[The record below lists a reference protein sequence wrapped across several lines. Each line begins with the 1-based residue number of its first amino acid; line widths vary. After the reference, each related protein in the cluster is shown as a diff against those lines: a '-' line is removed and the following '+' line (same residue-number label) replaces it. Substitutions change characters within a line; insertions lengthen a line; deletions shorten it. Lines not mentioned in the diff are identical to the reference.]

1 MLRVADF
8 FADSDTGRARRAN
21 EDAFFAHAP
30 VFAVADGMGGAQAG
44 EVASRTVVDVL
55 RQGPRDGASAEERLA
70 QLAHEANS
78 RIYEKAAADEQRAGM
93 GTTLTAAYVDEDA
106 VSFGHVGDSRAYL
119 WRGGELRQ
127 LTDDHSL
134 VGEMVRRGK
143 LTPAEAEEHPQ
154 RSIITRALGPE
165 PEVQGDHMTEVA
177 RDGDVFLL
185 SSDGLTSVVADG
197 TIEGILRRS
206 ADLSSA
212 GHALIDAANE
222 AGGRDNITVVLFRV
236 EDVGGGA
243 QADQETKV
251 GEDALSA
258 SEVRA
263 AVDAEAEPT
272 AATGEAAA
280 DGTRAATA
288 TAAPAATTTR
298 PAEPA
303 QPTGRAPKRPL
314 PPAPARKRRR
324 RLPFGIV
331 AFLAIVVVLGVAAW
345 LATRAVFFVGTD
357 STGVVTIYR
366 GLPYELPLGIKLYES
381 YYDGGVPATEVAA
394 RRRRK
399 LLDHEL
405 RSRSDASDLVR
416 QLETGQLR

>member
-55 RQGPRDGASAEERLA
+55 RQGLPDGASAEERLA
-70 QLAHEANS
+70 QLAREANK

-106 VSFGHVGDSRAYL
+106 VSFGHVGDSRAYVY
-119 WRGGELRQ
+119 RGGELRQ

-165 PEVQGDHMTEVA
+165 PEVEVDHMTEFA
-177 RDGDVFLL
+177 RDGDLFLL
-185 SSDGLTSVVADG
+185 SSDGLTSMVGDD
-197 TIEGILRRS
+197 TILRVLRES
-206 ADLSSA
+206 SDLKTA

-236 EDVGGGA
+236 EDVGGGE
-243 QADQETKV
+243 QADQETKA
-251 GEDALSA
+251 GADALSA
-258 SEVRA
+258 DEVRA
-263 AVDAEAEPT
+263 AAEHEVAI
-272 AATGEAAA
+272 ASRAG
-280 DGTRAATA
+280 GAATA
-288 TAAPAATTTR
+288 TAAPEAATTSHAAVSDEAT
-298 PAEPA
+298 
-303 QPTGRAPKRPL
+303 TGRAPKRPL
-314 PPAPARKRRR
+314 PPAPPRKRRR

-331 AFLAIVVVLGVAAW
+331 AFIAVVAVLGVAAW

-357 STGVVTIYR
+357 PTGVVTIYR
-366 GLPYELPLGIKLYES
+366 GLPYELPLGLKLYES
-381 YYDGGVPATEVAA
+381 YYDSGVPAAEVPP

-416 QLETGQLR
+416 QLETGQLK

>member
-55 RQGPRDGASAEERLA
+55 RQGLPEGASAEERLA

-78 RIYEKAAADEQRAGM
+78 RIYAKAAADEQRAGM

-119 WRGGELRQ
+119 WRNGELRQ

-165 PEVQGDHMTEVA
+165 PQVEVDHMTEFA

-185 SSDGLTSVVADG
+185 SSDGLTSMVGDD
-197 TIEGILRRS
+197 TLERILRDS
-206 ADLSSA
+206 PDLKTA

-236 EDVGGGA
+236 EEVGGRE

-258 SEVRA
+258 DEVRA
-263 AVDAEAEPT
+263 GLDADTEPSP
-272 AATGEAAA
+272 ALAAA
-280 DGTRAATA
+280 GGAATA
-288 TAAPAATTTR
+288 TAAPAAAATTTSR
-298 PAEPA
+298 AAAAEPA
-303 QPTGRAPKRPL
+303 SRAPKRPL
-314 PPAPARKRRR
+314 PPSPTRKRRR

-331 AFLAIVVVLGVAAW
+331 AFIAIVAVLGVAAW

-357 STGVVTIYR
+357 KTGVVTIYR
-366 GLPYELPLGIKLYES
+366 GLPYELPLGIKLYEN
-381 YYDGGVPATEVAA
+381 YYDSGVPATEVTP